1 MCNSPVKKHKFC
13 NKKYP
18 KFMLTVGT
26 AALSHEIFSSVCV

>member
-1 MCNSPVKKHKFC
+1 MYISSVKKHKFC

-26 AALSHEIFSSVCV
+26 AAL